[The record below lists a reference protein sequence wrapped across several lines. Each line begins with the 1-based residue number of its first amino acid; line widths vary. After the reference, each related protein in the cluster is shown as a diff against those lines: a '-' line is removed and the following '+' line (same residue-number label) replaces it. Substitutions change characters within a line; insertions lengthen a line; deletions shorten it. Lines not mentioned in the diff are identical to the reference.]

1 MSQTSGLQSREAL
14 LKDNLMARVADIVH
28 HADGKYE
35 MIERLGAELGLS
47 GASLVWVCGKT
58 GRFDGK
64 KFDRWNCWQQDGSF
78 HKISEY
84 GCGNQILLPSK
95 IA

>member
-1 MSQTSGLQSREAL
+1 MNQTADLPTKRSKLTDS
-14 LKDNLMARVADIVH
+14 LMARVARIVGES
-28 HADGKYE
+28 DGKYE
-35 MIERLGAELGLS
+35 LIEKLGTELGLS

-58 GRFDGK
+58 GRLDGK
-64 KFDRWNCWQQDGSF
+64 QYGRWQCWQQDGSF